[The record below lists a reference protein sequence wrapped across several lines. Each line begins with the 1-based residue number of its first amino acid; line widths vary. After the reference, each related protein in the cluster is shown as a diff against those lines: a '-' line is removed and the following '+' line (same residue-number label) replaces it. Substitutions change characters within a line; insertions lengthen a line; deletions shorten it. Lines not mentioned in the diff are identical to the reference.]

1 MQKRG
6 CLIKNPIKSRQK
18 REKCSKIYNLGGFLM
33 RTHRGRTDLEE
44 KSSDDNQAKHICKFT
59 YKYASEDCFSVAR
72 RCRARAMHQRFFIF
86 APKKAR
92 ARKRRC
98 SLHAQARLRFARCA
112 LLRLCRNACRAIF
125 AFALMSKLLDA
136 NCLIIGKEHKT
147 EEIRR
152 ISTSKNQKCKIL
164 ERSFRLFSESP
175 LFFDYA

>member
-1 MQKRG
+1 MA
-6 CLIKNPIKSRQK
+6 
-18 REKCSKIYNLGGFLM
+18 
-33 RTHRGRTDLEE
+33 
-44 KSSDDNQAKHICKFT
+44 DNQAKHICKFT

-92 ARKRRC
+92 ARKRRY

-152 ISTSKNQKCKIL
+152 ISTSKKSKMQNFRAKLPIVFGISAL
-164 ERSFRLFSESP
+164 FRLCLNEAAPDNMVVAKSYKFVK
-175 LFFDYA
+175 

>member
-1 MQKRG
+1 MFSRT
-6 CLIKNPIKSRQK
+6 LAKS
-18 REKCSKIYNLGGFLM
+18 SAFLVWSAFW
-33 RTHRGRTDLEE
+33 GSLDLEQ
-44 KSSDDNQAKHICKFT
+44 KSLADNQAKHICKFT

-92 ARKRRC
+92 ARKRRY

-125 AFALMSKLLDA
+125 AFARMSKLLDA

>member
-1 MQKRG
+1 
-6 CLIKNPIKSRQK
+6 
-18 REKCSKIYNLGGFLM
+18 M

-92 ARKRRC
+92 ARKRGC

-136 NCLIIGKEHKT
+136 NCLIIEKT
-147 EEIRR
+147 NSNGENRR
-152 ISTSKNQKCKIL
+152 FSTSIPFKYLYNKSGGTI
-164 ERSFRLFSESP
+164 SMSP
-175 LFFDYA
+175 LVFYSVIQSLKFLLNYGSSVV